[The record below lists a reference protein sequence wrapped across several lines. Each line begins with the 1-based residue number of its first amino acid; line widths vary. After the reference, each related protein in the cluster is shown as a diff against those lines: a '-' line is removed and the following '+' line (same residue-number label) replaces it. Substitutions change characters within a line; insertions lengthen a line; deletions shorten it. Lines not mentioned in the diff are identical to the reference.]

1 MSDSNK
7 KCDNQ
12 PIAGDL
18 GVENQLDLSQNSRDD
33 EIFEFKK
40 TLDELNAE
48 LCLEQEEKT
57 NEPEQISP
65 ESVDEILKSLNDMPE
80 KKTEIGVLKNSQTL
94 DNKNLTETENVKK
107 SEQPEVEEPKT
118 KNPEIKEPKQTQCS
132 KEIFENG
139 QNGC

>member
-1 MSDSNK
+1 MFFNGEIMSDSNK

-48 LCLEQEEKT
+48 LCLEQD
-57 NEPEQISP
+57 PIAASP
-65 ESVDEILKSLNDMPE
+65 S
-80 KKTEIGVLKNSQTL
+80 
-94 DNKNLTETENVKK
+94 
-107 SEQPEVEEPKT
+107 
-118 KNPEIKEPKQTQCS
+118 
-132 KEIFENG
+132 
-139 QNGC
+139 